1 MKGSNNSVFSAVT
14 TSTASNNRSSNNLQ
28 TTKDV
33 SDSNNIS
40 SSSGAKSDNR
50 ASKLCR
56 VGLYDLVPGPP
67 LGKGNFA
74 VVRLGIHRLTKTKVA
89 VKIVDKA
96 DLEDDNLQKITREI
110 EIMRRLS
117 HPAITRLYQ
126 VKFVLKCEKSII
138 IITKFTCDT
147 FIKTS

>member
-126 VKFVLKCEKSII
+126 VKFVLKCQKSII
-138 IITKFTCDT
+138 IIT
-147 FIKTS
+147 IYL

>member
-1 MKGSNNSVFSAVT
+1 MNGGNTVCGTTT
-14 TSTASNNRSSNNLQ
+14 TSANTLPPPG
-28 TTKDV
+28 V
-33 SDSNNIS
+33 SQISNIS
-40 SSSGAKSDNR
+40 GKSDR

-56 VGLYDLVPGPP
+56 VGLYDLVPCPP

-117 HPAITRLYQ
+117 HPAIIRLYQ
-126 VKFVLKCEKSII
+126 VTVNASIR
-138 IITKFTCDT
+138 
-147 FIKTS
+147 

>member
-14 TSTASNNRSSNNLQ
+14 TSTASNNRSSSNLQ

-33 SDSNNIS
+33 SGSNNIS
-40 SSSGAKSDNR
+40 SLSGGKSDNR

-96 DLEDDNLQKITREI
+96 DLEDENLQKITREI

-117 HPAITRLYQ
+117 HPAIIRLYQ
-126 VKFVLKCEKSII
+126 VKFVIRS
-138 IITKFTCDT
+138 
-147 FIKTS
+147 

>member
-126 VKFVLKCEKSII
+126 VKHVLECQNSII
-138 IITKFTCDT
+138 TIY
-147 FIKTS
+147 

>member
-40 SSSGAKSDNR
+40 SSSGGKSDNR

-126 VKFVLKCEKSII
+126 VKFVFECQNSII
-138 IITKFTCDT
+138 IITCDT

>member
-126 VKFVLKCEKSII
+126 VKFVLKCQNSII
-138 IITKFTCDT
+138 NLLVTHL
-147 FIKTS
+147 

>member
-126 VKFVLKCEKSII
+126 VKFVFDHYYYQRLQ
-138 IITKFTCDT
+138 FTCDT

>member
-1 MKGSNNSVFSAVT
+1 MKGGNAASS
-14 TSTASNNRSSNNLQ
+14 TST
-28 TTKDV
+28 
-33 SDSNNIS
+33 S
-40 SSSGAKSDNR
+40 SSTPTNPPASSSTLSNASAKSYR

-117 HPAITRLYQ
+117 HPAIIRLYQ
-126 VKFVLKCEKSII
+126 VRKIQFKALEVTIR
-138 IITKFTCDT
+138 
-147 FIKTS
+147 FIFKRFDS

>member
-1 MKGSNNSVFSAVT
+1 MKGGNVVCGT
-14 TSTASNNRSSNNLQ
+14 TTNSSNPLPPPPA
-28 TTKDV
+28 TL
-33 SDSNNIS
+33 
-40 SSSGAKSDNR
+40 SGKSDR

-56 VGLYDLVPGPP
+56 VGLYDLVPCPP

-96 DLEDDNLQKITREI
+96 DLEDDNLHKITREI

-117 HPAITRLYQ
+117 HPAIIRLYQ
-126 VKFVLKCEKSII
+126 VGI
-138 IITKFTCDT
+138 
-147 FIKTS
+147 

>member
-1 MKGSNNSVFSAVT
+1 MKGGNAACGTTT
-14 TSTASNNRSSNNLQ
+14 TSSTNLPPPSTLSN
-28 TTKDV
+28 V
-33 SDSNNIS
+33 S
-40 SSSGAKSDNR
+40 GKSDR

-56 VGLYDLVPGPP
+56 VGLYDLVPCPP

-117 HPAITRLYQ
+117 HPAIIRLYQ
-126 VKFVLKCEKSII
+126 VSMYPKYII
-138 IITKFTCDT
+138 FFQILRIQKM
-147 FIKTS
+147 

>member
-126 VKFVLKCEKSII
+126 VKFVLKCQNSII
-138 IITKFTCDT
+138 VITCDT

>member
-1 MKGSNNSVFSAVT
+1 MGGTTTANSSTLPSPT
-14 TSTASNNRSSNNLQ
+14 TLS
-28 TTKDV
+28 
-33 SDSNNIS
+33 NIS
-40 SSSGAKSDNR
+40 GKSDR

-117 HPAITRLYQ
+117 HPAIIRLYQ
-126 VKFVLKCEKSII
+126 VE
-138 IITKFTCDT
+138 
-147 FIKTS
+147 FIKIKILYKNKLM

>member
-1 MKGSNNSVFSAVT
+1 MKGGGNTVGGTTTANSSTLPSPT
-14 TSTASNNRSSNNLQ
+14 TLS
-28 TTKDV
+28 
-33 SDSNNIS
+33 NIS
-40 SSSGAKSDNR
+40 GKSDR

-117 HPAITRLYQ
+117 HPAIIRLYQ
-126 VKFVLKCEKSII
+126 VE
-138 IITKFTCDT
+138 
-147 FIKTS
+147 FIKIKILYKNKKVF

>member
-126 VKFVLKCEKSII
+126 VKFVLECRNSII
-138 IITKFTCDT
+138 IITCDT
-147 FIKTS
+147 FIKAS

>member
-1 MKGSNNSVFSAVT
+1 MKGGGNTVGGTTTANSSTLPSPT
-14 TSTASNNRSSNNLQ
+14 TLS
-28 TTKDV
+28 
-33 SDSNNIS
+33 NIS
-40 SSSGAKSDNR
+40 GKSDR

-117 HPAITRLYQ
+117 HPAIIRLYQ
-126 VKFVLKCEKSII
+126 VE
-138 IITKFTCDT
+138 
-147 FIKTS
+147 FIKIKILYKNKIKSF

>member
-1 MKGSNNSVFSAVT
+1 MKGGNAVGSTT
-14 TSTASNNRSSNNLQ
+14 TSSTTTTNPSPSNTLPN
-28 TTKDV
+28 V
-33 SDSNNIS
+33 S
-40 SSSGAKSDNR
+40 GKSYR

-89 VKIVDKA
+89 VKIVDKG

-117 HPAITRLYQ
+117 HPAIIRLHQ
-126 VKFVLKCEKSII
+126 VCFRNS
-138 IITKFTCDT
+138 
-147 FIKTS
+147 

>member
-126 VKFVLKCEKSII
+126 VKFVLKCQNSII
-138 IITKFTCDT
+138 IILVTHL
-147 FIKTS
+147 

>member
-1 MKGSNNSVFSAVT
+1 MKGGNAVGSTT
-14 TSTASNNRSSNNLQ
+14 TSSSTAIDASPTSSNTL
-28 TTKDV
+28 
-33 SDSNNIS
+33 SNA
-40 SSSGAKSDNR
+40 SGKSYR

-89 VKIVDKA
+89 VKIVDKG

-117 HPAITRLYQ
+117 HPAIIRLHQ
-126 VKFVLKCEKSII
+126 VSLKHKHS
-138 IITKFTCDT
+138 
-147 FIKTS
+147 

>member
-126 VKFVLKCEKSII
+126 VKFVLRCHNSII
-138 IITKFTCDT
+138 IITNTCDT

>member
-126 VKFVLKCEKSII
+126 VKFVLKCQKSII
-138 IITKFTCDT
+138 IITCDT

>member
-28 TTKDV
+28 TTKDA

-40 SSSGAKSDNR
+40 SSSGGKSDNR

-96 DLEDDNLQKITREI
+96 DLEDDNLHKITREI

-126 VKFVLKCEKSII
+126 VKFVLRCHNSII
-138 IITKFTCDT
+138 IITNTCDT

>member
-126 VKFVLKCEKSII
+126 VKFVLKCQNSII
-138 IITKFTCDT
+138 IITCDT